1 MKLPITSPI
10 SSIFAVLA
18 SQRTVVKYPGREFP
32 VILDRLA
39 FLEQNVLMEL
49 AVINQPALFLV
60 LQNGFVVHAQ
70 HASHQGQAAVEH
82 LPTILASCTLHLV
95 SLGEATAALVYAYI
109 DGASDDTTLYDSSSF
124 SARLTQLAQL
134 RFSGVVA
141 SQSQGRLQIYVFRD
155 GQLRA
160 QQDLSSGTVSTSFMQ
175 RRWSERQLPRLTLP
189 PLIRTPALLHDS
201 SHFPQNAKAPSVY
214 PPPAQPQTEPDSAV
228 VWRIF
233 ERFLR
238 AHLGE
243 AAGRIVDLMRS
254 QHSNQQGTELRTAL
268 ALQVN
273 RVAGR
278 SAELQFLQQLS

>member
-1 MKLPITSPI
+1 MTLPITSPI

-70 HASHQGQAAVEH
+70 HASRQGQAAVEH
-82 LPTILASCTLHLV
+82 LPNMLDSCTLHLV
-95 SLGEATAALVYAYI
+95 SLSEATAALVYAYI
-109 DGASDDTTLYDSSSF
+109 DGAPDATTLYDSSSL
-124 SARLTQLAQL
+124 SARLAQLAQL

-175 RRWSERQLPRLTLP
+175 RRWTERQLPRLTLP
-189 PLIRTPALLHDS
+189 TLTSTPALLHES
-201 SHFPQNAKAPSVY
+201 PYSMQSARVPSGSV
-214 PPPAQPQTEPDSAV
+214 PPVRPQTEADSAV

-233 ERFLR
+233 ERLLQT
-238 AHLGE
+238 HLGE

-254 QHSNQQGTELRTAL
+254 QHGTQQGAELRTAL

-278 SAELQFLQQLS
+278 SAELQFLKKLS